1 MRVTPPV
8 AAPRRILLVADCVG
22 GVWQYSLELAAG
34 LAAYG
39 VETVLAVAGPQ
50 PTSAQRTEAEAI
62 TGLRL
67 QALGTALDWQA
78 SDERDLAPLRA
89 QLVELAGKAEV
100 DLVHL
105 NGAALGDLPVAQPVV
120 ATQHSCL
127 ASWWQAMRPGQ
138 QLPPTWRWHRARMA
152 AGLSAAAAVIVPSA
166 AFAEQLREA
175 YGPHIAPDV
184 VHNGRALRPRHGSL
198 RRQAVVLT
206 AGRLWDEAKNV
217 RTLDAAAAG
226 SRWPVLAAGPTRG
239 PNGQEVPLGHVIA
252 LGALDGAALED
263 RMRRAPMF
271 VSLAIY
277 EPFGLAVLEA
287 ALAGCALVLSDT
299 ATFRELWQGEAV
311 FVPAHDPVAV
321 SDAVNG
327 LIAEPDLRLRLGS
340 RAQSRAGA
348 YSAQACVSGTLA
360 VYRRVLEQAVSP
372 PARQRLRAAG

>member
-1 MRVTPPV
+1 MTLTPPP

-34 LAAYG
+34 LASQG
-39 VETVLAVAGPQ
+39 VEMVLAVAGPQ
-50 PTSAQRTEAEAI
+50 PAPAQRAEAEAI
-62 TGLRL
+62 PEVRL
-67 QALGTALDWQA
+67 ELLDAALDWQA
-78 SDERDLAPLRA
+78 RRERDLAPLRA
-89 QLVELAGKAEV
+89 QLVALAGKAEV

-105 NGAALGDLPVAQPVV
+105 NGTALGDLPVDQPVV

-127 ASWWQAMRPGQ
+127 ATWWQAMRPGQ
-138 QLPPTWRWHRARMA
+138 ALPQTWRWHRARMA
-152 AGLSAAAAVIVPSA
+152 AGLAAAAAVLVPSA
-166 AFAEQLREA
+166 AFADQLRQA
-175 YGPHIAPDV
+175 YGLQIALDV
-184 VHNGRALRPRHGSL
+184 VHNGRALRPRRASL

-226 SRWPVLAAGPTRG
+226 IRWPVLAAGPTRG
-239 PNGQEVPLGHVIA
+239 PEGQEVRLDHAMA
-252 LGALDGAALED
+252 LGTLDDAALEE
-263 RMRRAPMF
+263 RMLRAPVF

-299 ATFRELWQGEAV
+299 ATFRELWHDAAL
-311 FVPAHDPVAV
+311 FVPAHDPAAA
-321 SDAVNG
+321 SDAVNH
-327 LIAEPDLRLRLGS
+327 LIAEPDLRQHLAT

-348 YSAQACVSGTLA
+348 YSPQACVSGTLA